1 METVNQVFISHSK
14 RDVTIRQ
21 FFDSIFADT
30 KVAVVRM
37 EFEELHSTPSVDIRN
52 HIMQSDALFVLLGQ
66 NLTFSQYTEN
76 WVGFEVG
83 IATAL
88 NKPIWV
94 MERFGDKVQFPIPYL
109 TDFLLYEEN
118 NKEHRQFIRG
128 IIEQFSLFPIVRN
141 FGSSTTILCPYDDC
155 KSTYFLHD
163 DIDRFICPTC
173 RREIILS
180 DEMNKLPK

>member
-1 METVNQVFISHSK
+1 MNQVFVSHSK

-30 KVAVVRM
+30 KVAAVRM

-52 HIMQSDALFVLLGQ
+52 RIMQSDALFVLLGQ

-94 MERFGDKVQFPIPYL
+94 MERFGDKVQFPFHYDL
-109 TDFLLYEEN
+109 
-118 NKEHRQFIRG
+118 
-128 IIEQFSLFPIVRN
+128 FSFHVKP
-141 FGSSTTILCPYDDC
+141 
-155 KSTYFLHD
+155 
-163 DIDRFICPTC
+163 
-173 RREIILS
+173 
-180 DEMNKLPK
+180 